1 MRAFKRQIALKHSYI
16 CDGMQFALENLI
28 KLLLTSK
35 NVTEIPITLYKDG
48 RTKHRGHL
56 KTVSD
61 GVKTLKLILIFSPNW
76 IYAFFT
82 LCLTYFFKED
92 LNYFISNFDNTSYEI
107 SNFMILYFVL
117 LIQIFFFWVYSKLIT
132 INLGFHKENKFLN
145 IFFKIFKIEYLL
157 VMMLIYIIMALAN
170 IFTLQNYFF
179 NLMFCIIFFNSLVIS
194 MTELE
199 KKKKF

>member
-1 MRAFKRQIALKHSYI
+1 
-16 CDGMQFALENLI
+16 
-28 KLLLTSK
+28 
-35 NVTEIPITLYKDG
+35 
-48 RTKHRGHL
+48 
-56 KTVSD
+56 
-61 GVKTLKLILIFSPNW
+61 
-76 IYAFFT
+76 
-82 LCLTYFFKED
+82 
-92 LNYFISNFDNTSYEI
+92 
-107 SNFMILYFVL
+107 MILYFVL

-132 INLGFHKENKFLN
+132 INLEFEKKNKFLN

>member
-61 GVKTLKLILIFSPNW
+61 GVKTLKLILIFHQTD
-76 IYAFFT
+76 I
-82 LCLTYFFKED
+82 CLFH
-92 LNYFISNFDNTSYEI
+92 
-107 SNFMILYFVL
+107 FV
-117 LIQIFFFWVYSKLIT
+117 F
-132 INLGFHKENKFLN
+132 N
-145 IFFKIFKIEYLL
+145 IFFKE
-157 VMMLIYIIMALAN
+157 V
-170 IFTLQNYFF
+170 
-179 NLMFCIIFFNSLVIS
+179 
-194 MTELE
+194 
-199 KKKKF
+199 